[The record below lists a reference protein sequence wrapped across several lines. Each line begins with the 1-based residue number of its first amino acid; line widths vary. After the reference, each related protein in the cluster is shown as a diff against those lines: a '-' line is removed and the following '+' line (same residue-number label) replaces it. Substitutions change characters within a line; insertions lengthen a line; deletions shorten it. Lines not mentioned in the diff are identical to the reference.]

1 MKKKEMLEKEIVL
14 LLEIAENIGDSL
26 SIEDENLKD
35 LKLATLGLF
44 ISRKTKELLVELDN
58 M

>member
-1 MKKKEMLEKEIVL
+1 MKKKEMLEKEIAL

>member
-1 MKKKEMLEKEIVL
+1 MKKKEMLEKEIAL

-26 SIEDENLKD
+26 NIKDENLKD
-35 LKLATLGLF
+35 LKLATLGLY